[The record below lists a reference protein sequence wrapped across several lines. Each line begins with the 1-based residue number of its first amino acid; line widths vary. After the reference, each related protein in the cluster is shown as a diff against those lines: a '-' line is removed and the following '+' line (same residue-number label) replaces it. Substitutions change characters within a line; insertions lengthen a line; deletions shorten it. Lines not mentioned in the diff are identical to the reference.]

1 MTARSTRRRGLT
13 LLELLAVLTILAVVA
28 GIVVPMVANIT
39 SGESFHTPGGPKS
52 AQRVATEAT
61 MTRVRDAIMGSGEN
75 PGYYGDLGTLPWP
88 QDGSRQD
95 HPQLRY
101 LFVNPATEDD
111 TRDFDPNTRRG
122 WRGPYVLGSTGHYT
136 VDVPRGLLDLY
147 GENGDPALIDAW
159 GSPIVIALRSQS
171 GRMNGYLVS
180 AGKDAVLGT
189 PDDLELLLREDL

>member
-13 LLELLAVLTILAVVA
+13 LLELLVVLTILAVAA

-52 AQRVATEAT
+52 AQRIATEAT
-61 MTRVRDAIMGSGEN
+61 MTRVHDAIMGSGEN
-75 PGYYGDLGTLPWP
+75 PGYFGDLGELPWP

-101 LFVNPATEDD
+101 LFVNPATEDN
-111 TRDFDPNTRRG
+111 TGDFDPNTRRG
-122 WRGPYVLGSTGHYT
+122 WRGPYVLGSTGRYA
-136 VDVPRGLLDLY
+136 VEGPRGFHDLY

-159 GSPIVIALRSQS
+159 GSPIVIMLRSES
-171 GRMNGYLVS
+171 GRTNAYLVS
-180 AGKDAVLGT
+180 AGKDAALGT
-189 PDDLELLLREDL
+189 ADDLELILREDL